1 MKLKISETALI
12 SAEQSRQAREQ
23 QVNSL
28 ALRLRAER
36 KLPERQQNK
45 KLLARFSLRE
55 QRSPATSH

>member
-1 MKLKISETALI
+1 MNLKISETAI
-12 SAEQSRQAREQ
+12 INAEQSNQAREQ

-28 ALRLRAER
+28 VLRLRAEK
-36 KLPERQQNK
+36 KLPERQQDK

>member
-55 QRSPATSH
+55 QRSPAISH